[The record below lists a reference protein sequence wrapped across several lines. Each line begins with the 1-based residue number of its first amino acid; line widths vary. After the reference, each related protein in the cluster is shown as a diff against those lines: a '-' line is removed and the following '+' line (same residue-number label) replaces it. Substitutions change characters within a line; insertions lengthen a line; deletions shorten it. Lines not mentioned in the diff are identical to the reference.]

1 MCLEVAEFLQD
12 LLCLSL
18 VVPKLR
24 LRGDLFEILNFGVE
38 SRKVKDSPE
47 FYPGDQTAV
56 LPRV

>member
-1 MCLEVAEFLQD
+1 
-12 LLCLSL
+12 L

-56 LPRV
+56 LPHV